1 MVKGKGLFVHLIV
14 AAVLVA
20 VGGVV
25 LNLVLLYPV
34 TGATD
39 SGEANFTQ
47 GGAAGITLVD
57 ANVSF
62 GTGYFNSTCTQDYS
76 VLDSETPSVD
86 PNPAPNCWVN
96 LSGYPLTPDYHR
108 LRNTGTSPARNLT
121 VLGDKS
127 AGDFYCGVGVTC
139 ATDPTTS
146 RVEVKAT
153 NAEAGSCTTSL
164 QSTYTTLSQDT
175 SNVSVTLCRNFLFKD
190 TKDELN
196 TYYNLTVPSGTPAG
210 LKQLTVTYEVTS

>member
-1 MVKGKGLFVHLIV
+1 MVKRESLFVQLLV
-14 AAVLVA
+14 AAILIS
-20 VGGVV
+20 VGGIV
-25 LNLVLLYPV
+25 LNLVLLHPV

-57 ANVSF
+57 TNVSF

-76 VLDSETPSVD
+76 VLDSETPSV
-86 PNPAPNCWVN
+86 NPSPSPNCWVN
-96 LSGYPLTPDYHR
+96 LSDYPLTPDYHR
-108 LRNTGTSPARNLT
+108 LRNTGTTPARNLT

-127 AGDFYCGVGVTC
+127 ASDFYCGMGVTC
-139 ATDPTTS
+139 TTDPTTS

-153 NAEAGSCTTSL
+153 NAESGSCATNL

-196 TYYNLTVPSGTPAG
+196 TYYNLTVPSGTSAG
-210 LKQLTVTYEVTS
+210 LKSLTVTYEVTA